1 MKTWNYLKISSNNY
15 KINYIKK
22 TILPLININ
31 NKTRIVLKRN
41 STTSDT
47 FNFVQDFDS
56 TMITVDNYKNILKYE
71 NGKYYMYIYPEDNYT
86 YCAKMIIDL

>member
-1 MKTWNYLKISSNNY
+1 MKISSNNY

-86 YCAKMIIDL
+86 SCAKMIIDL